1 MIFTIIM
8 RITSLAFS
16 LLLLAAPAV
25 ISAQDSSNETL
36 PSFEDYLL
44 PSVLHNN
51 PDVSIYYSALVSTGL
66 LDTLK
71 QYIDPTYPGVCYD
84 STLRCFFETG
94 RAITQE
100 TAYETDHGIFP
111 EQRQFRYT
119 LFVIPDSILR
129 ADYNITSLND
139 LKRYAENEYPQGAGK
154 PDQSRES
161 SLNMFMSYHILPMG
175 LSWDQLNTAQPDI
188 LVNRHHL
195 DELDVEDFYET
206 MLPHSIMRIST
217 PYKKESYSSA
227 SQITQDERYGIFINR
242 KGTVKDPANLIEG
255 IQILNPYEYGVF
267 ENSAINGYYHYIT
280 EPLAYNEATRSALN
294 VRMRI
299 MASTLSPDFINSGAR
314 GRLRVTDKDR
324 YVVGYLPGY
333 CKNFK
338 WSMGS
343 EIWVRYR
350 DRTFGSYNG
359 DEMTLR
365 GFFDVSIKLPPVP
378 NNGLYEIRIPPAY
391 IPSIQSFREANGSVL
406 YYISNDGENF
416 IPCSTP
422 LDLTIEMTDP
432 RIGYVRDDDVD
443 YSEILIENPGLTEDE
458 ARQMA
463 IQENDKLLRKKGFMK
478 APDSYGPYNSGM
490 RYDPGFCRR
499 IVCEMYM
506 EPDKDYYL
514 RIRQVGNNDY
524 STVAFNYLEIVPYN
538 VYSGE
543 NGPEDWH

>member
-25 ISAQDSSNETL
+25 ISAQDSSNDTL
-36 PSFEDYLL
+36 PSIEDYLL

-71 QYIDPTYPGVCYD
+71 QYIDPTYPGVEYD

-94 RAITQE
+94 RVIRYQ
-100 TAYETDHGIFP
+100 TAYETENGIFP
-111 EQRQFRYT
+111 DQRQFRYT

-139 LKRYAENEYPQGAGK
+139 LRSYAENEYPQGAGK

-175 LSWDQLNTAQPDI
+175 LSWDQLNTAQLDI
-188 LVNRHHL
+188 LVHRHHL

-217 PYKKESYSSA
+217 PYKEESYSRA
-227 SQITQDERYGIFINR
+227 SQITRDERYGIFINR

-255 IQILNPYEYGVF
+255 IQILNTYDYGVF

-314 GRLRVTDKDR
+314 GRLRVSEMDR
-324 YVVGYLPGY
+324 YVVGFLPGY

-343 EIWVRYR
+343 ELWVRYR
-350 DRTFGSYNG
+350 DASFGCYNG
-359 DEMTLR
+359 DETTLR
-365 GFFDVSIKLPPVP
+365 GPYDISFRLPSVP
-378 NNGLYEIRIPPAY
+378 QDGLYEIRIPVY
-391 IPSIQSFREANGSVL
+391 IPNVDNIRSASGNVL
-406 YYISNDGENF
+406 YYIRQEGGDF
-416 IPCSTP
+416 LPCGKP
-422 LDLTIEMTDP
+422 ADLTIATSDP

-443 YSEILIENPGLTEDE
+443 IYDIIRNNPDLTESE
-458 ARQMA
+458 ARELA
-463 IQENDKLLRKKGFMK
+463 IAENDKLLRKNGYMK
-478 APDSYGPYNSGM
+478 SPDSYGPYNGSM
-490 RYDPGFCRR
+490 RNDQGFLRK

-506 EPDKDYYL
+506 EADKDYYL
-514 RIRQVGNNDY
+514 RIRQVGPDGFG
-524 STVAFNYLEIVPYN
+524 TTAFNYIEIVPYN

>member
-1 MIFTIIM
+1 M

-25 ISAQDSSNETL
+25 ISAQDSSNDTL
-36 PSFEDYLL
+36 PSIEDYLL

-71 QYIDPTYPGVCYD
+71 QYIDPTYPGVSYD

-94 RAITQE
+94 RVIKYQ
-100 TAYETDHGIFP
+100 TAYETDNGIFP
-111 EQRQFRYT
+111 DQRQFRYT

-139 LKRYAENEYPQGAGK
+139 LRSYAENEYPQGAGK

-175 LSWDQLNTAQPDI
+175 LSWDQLNTAQLDI

-206 MLPHSIMRIST
+206 MLSHSIMRIST
-217 PYKKESYSSA
+217 PYKEESYSRA
-227 SQITQDERYGIFINR
+227 SQITRDERYGIFINR

-255 IQILNPYEYGVF
+255 IQILNTYDYGAF

-299 MASTLSPDFINSGAR
+299 MANTLSPDFINSGAR
-314 GRLRVTDKDR
+314 GRLRLSDKDR
-324 YVVGYLPGY
+324 YTVGFLPGF
-333 CKNFK
+333 CKNFQ
-338 WSMGS
+338 WTRDSQF
-343 EIWVRYR
+343 WVRYR
-350 DRTFGSYNG
+350 DASFGCYNG
-359 DEMTLR
+359 DEMTLM
-365 GFFDVSIKLPPVP
+365 GNFDITFRLPAVP
-378 NNGLYEIRIPPAY
+378 KDGLYEIRIPGYSSPFY
-391 IPSIQSFREANGSVL
+391 NETQNIL
-406 YYISNDGENF
+406 YYIKKEGDDF
-416 IPCSTP
+416 IPCDKP
-422 LDLTIEMTDP
+422 LDINLDLTSPE
-432 RIGYVRDDDVD
+432 IGYVKDNNVD
-443 YSEILIENPGLTEDE
+443 TYSYRIDNPEISYEE
-458 ARQMA
+458 AKELA
-463 IQENDKLLRKKGFMK
+463 ITDNDKLMRSHGYMK
-478 APDSYGPYNSGM
+478 APDSYGPYDGSM
-490 RYDPGFCRR
+490 RNDSYFYRK
-499 IVCEMYM
+499 IVCEIYL
-506 EPDKDYYL
+506 ESGKDYYL
-514 RIRQVGNNDY
+514 RMRKVSGIDP
-524 STVAFNYLEIVPYN
+524 VAFNYLEIVPYD

-543 NGPEDWH
+543 NGPEDRH